1 MNSAAKAFNLPLLL
15 APFISRLGSTLYLFG
30 LNWFVVEATGNAAL
44 LGIIQAIGGM
54 VLFFG
59 DLLCG
64 VVVDNFN
71 RKRIVVSAE
80 FLSVVGCL
88 VCAWWLNPQHITAG
102 PLIALTVIL
111 DVGLA
116 FSLPAAK
123 AMIPELITLAGR
135 QRFNAVSN
143 TLIDLADICAPLIS
157 GGLLALKWLDLR
169 GFLLLNGTSFLLSF
183 LFYLSIHYVQP
194 TGNGGQL
201 GVKESLLTGWRYVW
215 QRPGLIEVIVLGGLI
230 NVLYAAVRL
239 VLPYNVNH
247 LYGGDSTR
255 YSYLLVMLAVGGIL
269 GGLRLTLDKRPPQRQ
284 QNYGDLALAA
294 AMLLIAGVW
303 ANYWVLLVVS
313 GVFGF
318 CYSCFEIRAI
328 TITQNLTAP
337 DFLGRMFGILFLAID
352 AFQPVGSFVFGF
364 VTDWLANWTLVV
376 IGVLLLIGLG
386 LINQWY
392 QRLIG

>member
-1 MNSAAKAFNLPLLL
+1 MEQTTKAFNLPLLL
-15 APFISRLGSTLYLFG
+15 APFVSRLGSTLYLFG
-30 LNWFVVEATGNAAL
+30 LNWFVVQATGNAAL
-44 LGIIQAIGGM
+44 LGIIQAIGGV

-80 FLSVVGCL
+80 LLSVLGCL
-88 VCAWWLNPQHITAG
+88 ACAWWLDPRHITAG
-102 PLIALTVIL
+102 PLITLTVIL

-143 TLIDLADICAPLIS
+143 TLIDLADICAPLV
-157 GGLLALKWLDLR
+157 GGALLAMHWLDLR
-169 GFLLLNGTSFLLSF
+169 GFLVLNGSSFLLSF
-183 LFYLSIHYVQP
+183 LFYLSIHYHQP
-194 TGNGGQL
+194 VKDDSRL
-201 GVKESLLTGWRYVW
+201 GVAESLLTGWRYVW
-215 QRPGLIEVIVLGGLI
+215 QRPGLVETIVLGGLI

-247 LYGGDSTR
+247 LYGGDSAR
-255 YSYLLVMLAVGGIL
+255 YSYLLMILAVGGIL
-269 GGLRLTLDKRPPQRQ
+269 GGLRLTLDHRPPKRQ
-284 QNYGDLALAA
+284 QNYVDLLVAAVALV
-294 AMLLIAGVW
+294 IAGVW
-303 ANYWVLLVVS
+303 ANYWVLLAVS

-328 TITQNLTAP
+328 TITQDLTAP
-337 DFLGRMFGILFLAID
+337 EFLGRMFGILFLAID

-364 VTDWLANWTLVV
+364 VTDWLANGTLIV
-376 IGVLLLIGLG
+376 IGILLVMGLG
-386 LINQWY
+386 LINRWY

>member
-1 MNSAAKAFNLPLLL
+1 MQQTTKAFNLPLLL

-30 LNWFVVEATGNAAL
+30 LNWFVVQATGNAAL
-44 LGIIQAIGGM
+44 LGVIQAIGGV

-80 FLSVVGCL
+80 LLSVLGCL
-88 VCAWWLNPQHITAG
+88 ACAWWLDPLHITAA
-102 PLIALTVIL
+102 PLITLTVIL

-143 TLIDLADICAPLIS
+143 TLIDLADICAPLIG
-157 GGLLALKWLDLR
+157 GGLLALHWLNLQ

-183 LFYLSIHYVQP
+183 LLYLSIRYQKP
-194 TGNGGQL
+194 TGEASQL
-201 GVKESLLTGWRYVW
+201 GVKESLLTGWHYVW
-215 QRPGLIEVIVLGGLI
+215 QRPKLVEAIVLGGLI

-239 VLPYNVNH
+239 VLPYDVNH
-247 LYGGDSTR
+247 LYGGDSAK
-255 YSYLLVMLAVGGIL
+255 YSYLLVMLALGGIL
-269 GGLRLTLDKRPPQRQ
+269 GGARLTLARREPNRQ
-284 QNYGDLALAA
+284 QNYADLALAA
-294 AMLLIAGVW
+294 GALLVAGLW
-303 ANYWVLLVVS
+303 ADYWVLLVAS
-313 GVFGF
+313 GLFGF

-337 DFLGRMFGILFLAID
+337 DYLGRMFGILFLAID
-352 AFQPVGSFVFGF
+352 AFQPLGSFIFGF
-364 VTDWLANWTLVV
+364 VTDWVANWTLVI
-376 IGVLLLIGLG
+376 IGSLLVLG
-386 LINQWY
+386 LALINHWY
-392 QRLIG
+392 QRLIR